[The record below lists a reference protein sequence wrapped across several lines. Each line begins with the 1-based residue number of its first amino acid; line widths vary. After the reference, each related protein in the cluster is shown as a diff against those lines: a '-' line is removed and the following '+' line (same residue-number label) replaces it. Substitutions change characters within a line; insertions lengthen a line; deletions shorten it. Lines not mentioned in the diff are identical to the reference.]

1 MNFYKKIIKNV
12 TELFVQELIHLNFA
26 KIVIFPGKIFPIL
39 IARAAARLFALAQ
52 ISGTNWRENQE
63 LVTLSEVPSFSAD
76 RRNIIF

>member
-12 TELFVQELIHLNFA
+12 TALFVQELTHLNFA

-39 IARAAARLFALAQ
+39 IARAARLFALAQ